1 MDSDLDSAADDWVVL
16 DSGTSSSDDDLVL
29 ALSSGCGTPYSAT
42 DSDADSAA
50 DAPTVLASAAAAA
63 ASAGADD
70 AEGVYALSDAEDEDA
85 YPPPAPPL
93 PKPLAGLFHHTLAR
107 SVTYAAFD
115 PAPASAADA
124 GCGHHAAKQLVP
136 DPSFSA
142 LIRGEDAVALAS
154 NRGLV
159 CLRGAASRDYYVA
172 NPLAFTSAPLP
183 RPSCDHLAHGDPAV
197 VITFDLD
204 NRDGGGDDDDFNNAA
219 NDAARCF
226 YRHYRVA
233 VAFPIGDGAY
243 AFECFSSRTWK
254 WDIGASVAPAE
265 TVVPCSG
272 VGVLGCAFWRT
283 TMGLFLCYEPVS
295 GCADLV
301 PAPMEVLQWPYWELG
316 EMEGKLCATCIDD
329 RVDAVVVIC
338 FDFSRRNADGAVE
351 WTLAGHFEGG
361 CLRGREDVTLLRSQG
376 KAEVVMWDPRAET
389 VVAMDLEGRTTRTIA
404 FRPPNTGYYAD
415 FIPYVSTLAAVN
427 ASGNGARPG
436 CTKAKEEGTSM
447 DAESY

>member
-1 MDSDLDSAADDWVVL
+1 MDSDLDSGDDWVVL

-42 DSDADSAA
+42 DSDADST
-50 DAPTVLASAAAAA
+50 DTTPILAAAATAA
-63 ASAGADD
+63 ASATADD
-70 AEGVYALSDAEDEDA
+70 AEGVYAISNAEDDDA

-93 PKPLAGLFHHTLAR
+93 PKPLAGLFHHTLSR
-107 SVTYAAFD
+107 TVTYAAFD
-115 PAPASAADA
+115 PATPADA
-124 GCGHHAAKQLVP
+124 GHHHGSKQLVP
-136 DPSFSA
+136 DPTFSS
-142 LIRGEDAVALAS
+142 LIREDASVALAS

-159 CLRGAASRDYYVA
+159 CLRGAASGDYYVA
-172 NPLAFTSAPLP
+172 NPLAFTSARLP
-183 RPSCDHLAHGDPAV
+183 RPNCDHLAHGDPAV
-197 VITFDLD
+197 VITFDVD
-204 NRDGGGDDDDFNNAA
+204 NDRDEDGEDDVP
-219 NDAARCF
+219 NDHARCF
-226 YRHYRVA
+226 YRHYRVV

-243 AFECFSSRTWK
+243 SFECFSSRTWK
-254 WDIGASVAPAE
+254 WEVADGVAAAE
-265 TVVPCSG
+265 TVIPCSG

-283 TMGLFLCYEPVS
+283 TIGLFLCFEPVS

-301 PAPMEVLQWPYWELG
+301 PAPMEVVQWPYWELG

-329 RVDAVVVIC
+329 RVDAVVAIC
-338 FDFSRRNADGAVE
+338 LDFSRRNADGAVD

-361 CLRGREDVTLLRSQG
+361 CLRGRSGVTLLRSQG
-376 KAEVVMWDPRAET
+376 KAEVAMWDPTAET

-427 ASGNGARPG
+427 ASGNGARPW
-436 CTKAKEEGTSM
+436 CTKVKEEGTSM

>member
-1 MDSDLDSAADDWVVL
+1 P
-16 DSGTSSSDDDLVL
+16 
-29 ALSSGCGTPYSAT
+29 LS
-42 DSDADSAA
+42 
-50 DAPTVLASAAAAA
+50 
-63 ASAGADD
+63 
-70 AEGVYALSDAEDEDA
+70 
-85 YPPPAPPL
+85 
-93 PKPLAGLFHHTLAR
+93 GLFHHTLAR

-115 PAPASAADA
+115 PSPSAA
-124 GCGHHAAKQLVP
+124 GHHHAAKQLVP
-136 DPSFSA
+136 DPTFSA
-142 LIRGEDAVALAS
+142 LIRAEDAVALAS

-159 CLRGAASRDYYVA
+159 CLRGAASGDYYVA
-172 NPLAFTSAPLP
+172 NPLAFTAARLP
-183 RPSCDHLAHGDPAV
+183 RHDCDHLAHGDPAV

-204 NRDGGGDDDDFNNAA
+204 NADDAAA
-219 NDAARCF
+219 NDAHAPSGNGEARCY

-243 AFECFSSRTWK
+243 AFECFSSRTWR
-254 WDIGASVAPAE
+254 WDVGAAVAPAE

-301 PAPMEVLQWPYWELG
+301 PAPKEVIQWPHWELG

-338 FDFSRRNADGAVE
+338 FDFSRRGADGGVE

-361 CLRGREDVTLLRSQG
+361 CLRGRQDVTLLRSQG

-389 VVAMDLEGRTTRTIA
+389 VVAMDLEGRTTRTIV
-404 FRPPNTGYYAD
+404 FRPPDTGYYAD

-427 ASGNGARPG
+427 ASGNGARPW
-436 CTKAKEEGTSM
+436 CTKVKEEGTSM
-447 DAESY
+447 DPEAY